1 MSEIRVNTI
10 KSENGAAQVA
20 FDKGVNV
27 TGVVTATGFVGDVT
41 GDVTGALTGNASG
54 TAGGLSG
61 TPNITV
67 GNITASSGDL
77 TVRNVTGVAA
87 TFSGVLT
94 YDDVTNVDSI
104 GLVTARS
111 GIRVVGGGATIT
123 GVTTFFNDLRA
134 KGVIENVSA
143 ATTFL
148 DSNSKVVLELD
159 LLASTTYSYSMQPA
173 NIGVVSFKNMP
184 ADAQGGTTV
193 TVLFTQASAT
203 TGGVGNTTFGVG
215 LGTDC
220 TVIPN
225 VGGAAQAG
233 ISTRAFVGGGTTFV
247 GLSTTPGDK
256 EFVSFFVHY
265 NGGTNTDANSY
276 DVFVTKNGQFR
287 PSVVGV

>member
-10 KSENGAAQVA
+10 KSEDGASPVA
-20 FDKGVNV
+20 FSKGVNV
-27 TGVVTATGFVGDVT
+27 TGVVTATSFVGDLT

-77 TVRNVTGVAA
+77 TIRNVTGVAA

-148 DSNSKVVLELD
+148 DANSKVVLELD

-233 ISTRAFVGGGTTFV
+233 ISTRAFVGAGATFV

-276 DVFVTKNGQFR
+276 DIFVTKNGQFR

>member
-1 MSEIRVNTI
+1 M
-10 KSENGAAQVA
+10 
-20 FDKGVNV
+20 
-27 TGVVTATGFVGDVT
+27 
-41 GDVTGALTGNASG
+41 
-54 TAGGLSG
+54 
-61 TPNITV
+61 
-67 GNITASSGDL
+67 
-77 TVRNVTGVAA
+77 
-87 TFSGVLT
+87 
-94 YDDVTNVDSI
+94 YDVTNVDSI

-111 GIRVVGGGATIT
+111 GLKVTAGGINVIGGGATITGVTTSLSGLNVVGGGATIT

-148 DSNSKVVLELD
+148 DANSKVVLELD
-159 LLASTTYSYSMQPA
+159 LLASTTYSYAMQPA

-225 VGGAAQAG
+225 VGGAAQTG
-233 ISTRAFVGGGTTFV
+233 ISTRAFVGAGATFV

>member
-1 MSEIRVNTI
+1 MSRVR
-10 KSENGAAQVA
+10 A
-20 FDKGVNV
+20 DKLVDRAG
-27 TGVVTATGFVGDVT
+27 
-41 GDVTGALTGNASG
+41 TGAVELTQGATLPSGKTISGSGTIAVNSSG
-54 TAGGLSG
+54 TAAGLTG
-61 TPNITV
+61 TPDITV
-67 GNITASSGDL
+67 N
-77 TVRNVTGVAA
+77 NVTGVAA
-87 TFSGVLT
+87 TFTGAVTVGGVLT
-94 YDDVTNVDSI
+94 YEDVTNVDSV

-111 GIRVVGGGATIT
+111 GLRVVGGGATVT
-123 GVTTFFNDLRA
+123 GVTTFFNDIRV

-148 DSNSKVVLELD
+148 DATGKVVLELD
-159 LLASTTYSYSMQPA
+159 LLASTTYSYAIQPA

-184 ADAQGGTTV
+184 ADAQGGATV

-203 TGGVGNTTFGVG
+203 TGGVGNTTFNVG
-215 LGTDC
+215 LGTVC

-225 VGGAAQAG
+225 VGGAAQTG
-233 ISTRAFVGGGTTFV
+233 ISTRAFVGAGATFV

-265 NGGTNTDANSY
+265 NGGTNTNANSY

>member
-10 KSENGAAQVA
+10 KSENGGGNVS
-20 FDKGVNV
+20 FPKGISV
-27 TGVVTATGFVGDVT
+27 TGVTTSTSFVGDLTGDVT
-41 GDVTGALTGNASG
+41 GDLTGTATNASG
-54 TAGGLSG
+54 LTGS
-61 TPNITV
+61 PNITV
-67 GNITASSGDL
+67 TNI
-77 TVRNVTGVAA
+77 TGVAA

-94 YDDVTNVDSI
+94 YDDVTNVDSVGI
-104 GLVTARS
+104 VTARS
-111 GIRVVGGGATIT
+111 GLRVVGGGATIT

-148 DSNSKVVLELD
+148 DANSKVVLELD

-233 ISTRAFVGGGTTFV
+233 ISTRAFVGAGATFV

-265 NGGTNTDANSY
+265 NGGTNTNANSY
-276 DVFVTKNGQFR
+276 DIFVTKNGQFR
-287 PSVVGV
+287 PSAVGV

>member
-1 MSEIRVNTI
+1 MSRVR
-10 KSENGAAQVA
+10 A
-20 FDKGVNV
+20 DKLVDRAG
-27 TGVVTATGFVGDVT
+27 
-41 GDVTGALTGNASG
+41 TGAVELTQGATLPSGKTISGSGTIAVNSSG
-54 TAGGLSG
+54 TAAGLTG
-61 TPNITV
+61 TPDITV
-67 GNITASSGDL
+67 N
-77 TVRNVTGVAA
+77 NVTGVAA
-87 TFSGVLT
+87 TFTGAVTVGGVLT

-104 GLVTARS
+104 GVVTARS
-111 GIRVVGGGATIT
+111 GLKVNAGGINVIGGGATVT
-123 GVTTFFNDLRA
+123 GVTTFFNDIRV

-143 ATTFL
+143 ATTFY
-148 DSNSKVVLELD
+148 DANTKVVLELD
-159 LLASTTYSYSMQPA
+159 LSASTTYSYAMGA
-173 NIGVVSFKNMP
+173 FNIGIVSFKNMP
-184 ADAQGGTTV
+184 ADAQGGATV

-276 DVFVTKNGQFR
+276 DIFVTKNGQFR
-287 PSVVGV
+287 PSAVGV

>member
-10 KSENGAAQVA
+10 KSENGGGNVS
-20 FDKGVNV
+20 FPKGISV
-27 TGVVTATGFVGDVT
+27 TGVTTSTSFVGDLT

>member
-1 MSEIRVNTI
+1 MSEIRVD
-10 KSENGAAQVA
+10 KLKGENGSSTVEL
-20 FDKGVNV
+20 
-27 TGVVTATGFVGDVT
+27 T
-41 GDVTGALTGNASG
+41 TGATIPSG
-54 TAGGLSG
+54 KTVVGAGADF
-61 TPNITV
+61 TI
-67 GNITASSGDL
+67 
-77 TVRNVTGVAA
+77 RNLTGVAA
-87 TFSGVLT
+87 TFTGQVT
-94 YDDVTNVDSI
+94 YEDVTNIDSV
-104 GLVTARS
+104 GVVTAK
-111 GIRVVGGGATIT
+111 GGLNVVGGGATIT

-148 DSNSKVVLELD
+148 DANSKVVLELD

-233 ISTRAFVGGGTTFV
+233 ISTRAFVGAGATFV

-265 NGGTNTDANSY
+265 NGGTNTNANSY
-276 DVFVTKNGQFR
+276 DIFVTKNGQFR
-287 PSVVGV
+287 PSAVGV

>member
-10 KSENGAAQVA
+10 KSENGGGNVS
-20 FDKGVNV
+20 FPKGISV
-27 TGVVTATGFVGDVT
+27 TGVTTSTSFVGDLTGDVT
-41 GDVTGALTGNASG
+41 GDLTGTATNASG
-54 TAGGLSG
+54 LTGS
-61 TPNITV
+61 PNITV
-67 GNITASSGDL
+67 TNI
-77 TVRNVTGVAA
+77 TGVAA

-148 DSNSKVVLELD
+148 DSTNKVVLELD

-215 LGTDC
+215 LGTAC

-265 NGGTNTDANSY
+265 NGGTNTNANSY
-276 DVFVTKNGQFR
+276 DIFVTKNGQFR

>member
-1 MSEIRVNTI
+1 MSEIRV
-10 KSENGAAQVA
+10 
-20 FDKGVNV
+20 DKLKGEDGSSTVEL
-27 TGVVTATGFVGDVT
+27 T
-41 GDVTGALTGNASG
+41 TGATIPSG
-54 TAGGLSG
+54 KTVVGAGADF
-61 TPNITV
+61 TI
-67 GNITASSGDL
+67 
-77 TVRNVTGVAA
+77 RNLTGVAA
-87 TFSGVLT
+87 TFSGQVT
-94 YDDVTNVDSI
+94 YEDVTNIDSV
-104 GLVTARS
+104 GVVTAR
-111 GIRVVGGGATIT
+111 GGLNVVGGGATIT

-148 DSNSKVVLELD
+148 DANSKVVLELD
-159 LLASTTYSYSMQPA
+159 LLASTTYSYAMQPA
-173 NIGVVSFKNMP
+173 NIGIVSFKNMP

-220 TVIPN
+220 TVIPSVN
-225 VGGAAQAG
+225 GSAQTG

-276 DVFVTKNGQFR
+276 DIFVTKNGQFR
-287 PSVVGV
+287 PSAVGV

>member
-10 KSENGAAQVA
+10 KSEDGASPIS
-20 FDKGVNV
+20 FNKGVNV
-27 TGVVTATGFVGDVT
+27 TGVATATSFVGDLTGDVT
-41 GDVTGALTGNASG
+41 GDVTGNASG

-87 TFSGVLT
+87 TFTGVVT
-94 YDDVTNVDSI
+94 YEDVTNIDSV
-104 GLVTARS
+104 GVVTARS
-111 GIRVVGGGATIT
+111 GLNVVGGGATIT

-148 DSNSKVVLELD
+148 DANSKVVLELD
-159 LLASTTYSYSMQPA
+159 LLASTTYSYAMQPA
-173 NIGVVSFKNMP
+173 SIGVVSFKNMP

-193 TVLFTQASAT
+193 TVLFTQTSNT
-203 TGGVGNTTFGVG
+203 TGGVGNTQSIRGI
-215 LGTDC
+215 GTDC
-220 TVIPN
+220 TVVPN
-225 VGGAAQAG
+225 VGGAAISG
-233 ISTRAFVGGGTTFV
+233 ISTRAFVGGGSTFV

-265 NGGTNTDANSY
+265 NGGTNTNANSY
-276 DVFVTKNGQFR
+276 DIFVTKNGQFR
-287 PSVVGV
+287 PGSVGV

>member
-10 KSENGAAQVA
+10 KSENGGGNVS
-20 FDKGVNV
+20 FPKGISV
-27 TGVVTATGFVGDVT
+27 TGVTTSTSFVGDLTGDVT
-41 GDVTGALTGNASG
+41 GDLTGTATNASG
-54 TAGGLSG
+54 LTGS
-61 TPNITV
+61 PNITV
-67 GNITASSGDL
+67 TNI
-77 TVRNVTGVAA
+77 TGVAA

-94 YDDVTNVDSI
+94 YDDVTNVDSVGI
-104 GLVTARS
+104 VTARS
-111 GIRVVGGGATIT
+111 GLRVVGGGATIT

-148 DSNSKVVLELD
+148 DANSKVVLELD
-159 LLASTTYSYSMQPA
+159 LLGSTTYSYAMQPA
-173 NIGVVSFKNMP
+173 SIGIVSFKNMP

-193 TVLFTQASAT
+193 TVLFTQTSDT
-203 TGGVGNTTFGVG
+203 TGGVGNTTNDVG

-256 EFVSFFVHY
+256 EFISFFVHY

-276 DVFVTKNGQFR
+276 DIFVTKNGQFR
-287 PSVVGV
+287 PSAVGV

>member
-10 KSENGAAQVA
+10 KSEDGASPIS
-20 FDKGVNV
+20 FNKGVNV
-27 TGVVTATGFVGDVT
+27 TGVATATSFVGDLTGDVT
-41 GDVTGALTGNASG
+41 GDVTGNASG

-148 DSNSKVVLELD
+148 DANSKVVLELD

-225 VGGAAQAG
+225 VGGAAQTG
-233 ISTRAFVGGGTTFV
+233 ISTRAFVGAGATFV

-276 DVFVTKNGQFR
+276 DIFVTKNGQFR
-287 PSVVGV
+287 PSAVGV

>member
-1 MSEIRVNTI
+1 MSRVR
-10 KSENGAAQVA
+10 A
-20 FDKGVNV
+20 DKLVDRAG
-27 TGVVTATGFVGDVT
+27 
-41 GDVTGALTGNASG
+41 TGAVELTQGATLPSGKTISGSGSIAAGLIPTLNQDTTGTAAGLTGS
-54 TAGGLSG
+54 
-61 TPNITV
+61 PDITV
-67 GNITASSGDL
+67 NNI
-77 TVRNVTGVAA
+77 TGVAA

-104 GLVTARS
+104 GIVTARS
-111 GIRVVGGGATIT
+111 GLRVVGGGATVT
-123 GVTTFFNDLRA
+123 GVTTFFNDIRV

-148 DSNSKVVLELD
+148 DANSKVVLELD
-159 LLASTTYSYSMQPA
+159 LLGSTTYSYAMQPA
-173 NIGVVSFKNMP
+173 SIGIVSFKNMP
-184 ADAQGGTTV
+184 ADAQGGATV

-203 TGGVGNTTFGVG
+203 TGGVGNTTFDVG

-220 TVIPN
+220 TVIHF
-225 VGGAAQAG
+225 VGGAAQTG

-276 DVFVTKNGQFR
+276 DIFVTKNGQFR
-287 PSVVGV
+287 PSAVGV

>member
-1 MSEIRVNTI
+1 MSRVR
-10 KSENGAAQVA
+10 A
-20 FDKGVNV
+20 DKLVDRAG
-27 TGVVTATGFVGDVT
+27 
-41 GDVTGALTGNASG
+41 TGAVELTQGATLPSGKTISGSGTIAVNSSG
-54 TAGGLSG
+54 TAAGLSG
-61 TPNITV
+61 SPNITV
-67 GNITASSGDL
+67 N
-77 TVRNVTGVAA
+77 NVTGVAA
-87 TFSGVLT
+87 TFTGAVTVGGVLT
-94 YDDVTNVDSI
+94 YEDVTNVDSV

-111 GIRVVGGGATIT
+111 GLRVVGGGATVT
-123 GVTTFFNDLRA
+123 GVTTFFNDIRV

-148 DSNSKVVLELD
+148 DSTNKVVLELD

-184 ADAQGGTTV
+184 ADAQGGATV

-215 LGTDC
+215 LGTAC

-225 VGGAAQAG
+225 VGGAAQTG
-233 ISTRAFVGGGTTFV
+233 ISTRAFVGAGATFV

>member
-10 KSENGAAQVA
+10 KSEDGGSPVTFN
-20 FDKGVNV
+20 KGVNV
-27 TGVVTATGFVGDVT
+27 TGVATATSFVGDLT

-77 TVRNVTGVAA
+77 TIRNVTGVAA

-148 DSNSKVVLELD
+148 DANSKVVLELD

-233 ISTRAFVGGGTTFV
+233 ISTRAFVGAGATFV

-276 DVFVTKNGQFR
+276 DIFVTKNGQFR

>member
-1 MSEIRVNTI
+1 MSEIRVD
-10 KSENGAAQVA
+10 KLKGENGSSTVEL
-20 FDKGVNV
+20 
-27 TGVVTATGFVGDVT
+27 T
-41 GDVTGALTGNASG
+41 TGATIPSG
-54 TAGGLSG
+54 KTVVGAGADF
-61 TPNITV
+61 TI
-67 GNITASSGDL
+67 
-77 TVRNVTGVAA
+77 RNLTGVAA
-87 TFSGVLT
+87 TFSGQVT
-94 YDDVTNVDSI
+94 YEDVTNIDSV
-104 GLVTARS
+104 GVVTAK
-111 GIRVVGGGATIT
+111 GGLNVVGGGATIT

-148 DSNSKVVLELD
+148 DANSKVVLELD
-159 LLASTTYSYSMQPA
+159 LLASTTYSYAMQPA

-220 TVIPN
+220 TVIPSVN
-225 VGGAAQAG
+225 GSAQTG

-276 DVFVTKNGQFR
+276 DIFVTKNGQFR

>member
-10 KSENGAAQVA
+10 KSENGGGNVS
-20 FDKGVNV
+20 FPKGISV
-27 TGVVTATGFVGDVT
+27 TGVTTSTSFVGDLTGDVT
-41 GDVTGALTGNASG
+41 GDLTGTATNASG
-54 TAGGLSG
+54 LTGS
-61 TPNITV
+61 PNITV
-67 GNITASSGDL
+67 TNI
-77 TVRNVTGVAA
+77 TGVAA

-94 YDDVTNVDSI
+94 YDDVTNVDSVGI
-104 GLVTARS
+104 VTARS
-111 GIRVVGGGATIT
+111 GLRVVGGGATIT

-148 DSNSKVVLELD
+148 DANSKVVLELD

-233 ISTRAFVGGGTTFV
+233 ISTRAFVGAGATFV

-276 DVFVTKNGQFR
+276 DIFVTKNGQFR

>member
-10 KSENGAAQVA
+10 KSENGGGNVS
-20 FDKGVNV
+20 FPKGISV
-27 TGVVTATGFVGDVT
+27 TGVTTSTSFVGDLTGDVT
-41 GDVTGALTGNASG
+41 GDLTGTATNASG
-54 TAGGLSG
+54 LTGS
-61 TPNITV
+61 PNITV
-67 GNITASSGDL
+67 TNI
-77 TVRNVTGVAA
+77 TGVAA

-94 YDDVTNVDSI
+94 YDDVTNVDSVGI
-104 GLVTARS
+104 VTARS
-111 GIRVVGGGATIT
+111 GLRVVGGGATIT

-148 DSNSKVVLELD
+148 DANSKVVLELD

-173 NIGVVSFKNMP
+173 NIGIVSFKNMP

-203 TGGVGNTTFGVG
+203 TGGVGNTQSIVG

-225 VGGAAQAG
+225 VGGAAISG
-233 ISTRAFVGGGTTFV
+233 ISTRAFVGGGSTFV
-247 GLSTTPGDK
+247 GLSTNPGDK

-276 DVFVTKNGQFR
+276 DIFVTKNGQFR
-287 PSVVGV
+287 PGSVGV

>member
-1 MSEIRVNTI
+1 MADRFPLIANSSTNQIQEIA
-10 KSENGAAQVA
+10 S
-20 FDKGVNV
+20 
-27 TGVVTATGFVGDVT
+27 GDRL
-41 GDVTGALTGNASG
+41 DLTGTDVVNLKA
-54 TAGGLSG
+54 
-61 TPNITV
+61 V
-67 GNITASSGDL
+67 
-77 TVRNVTGVAA
+77 
-87 TFSGVLT
+87 GVLT
-94 YDDVTNVDSI
+94 YDDVTNVDSLGI
-104 GLVTARS
+104 ITARGGLNVVGGGATITGVTTSLS
-111 GIRVVGGGATIT
+111 GLNVVGGGATIT

-148 DSNSKVVLELD
+148 DANSKVVLELD
-159 LLASTTYSYSMQPA
+159 LLASTTYSYAMQPA

-233 ISTRAFVGGGTTFV
+233 ISTRAFVGAGATFV

-276 DVFVTKNGQFR
+276 DIFVTKNGQFR

>member
-10 KSENGAAQVA
+10 KSEDGASPIS
-20 FDKGVNV
+20 FNKGVNV
-27 TGVVTATGFVGDVT
+27 TGVATATSFVGDLTGDVT
-41 GDVTGALTGNASG
+41 GDLTGTATNASG
-54 TAGGLSG
+54 LTGS
-61 TPNITV
+61 PNITV
-67 GNITASSGDL
+67 TNI
-77 TVRNVTGVAA
+77 TGVAA

-148 DSNSKVVLELD
+148 DANSKVVLELD
-159 LLASTTYSYSMQPA
+159 LLASTTYSYAMQPA

-193 TVLFTQASAT
+193 TVLFLKHLQP
-203 TGGVGNTTFGVG
+203 
-215 LGTDC
+215 L
-220 TVIPN
+220 
-225 VGGAAQAG
+225 
-233 ISTRAFVGGGTTFV
+233 
-247 GLSTTPGDK
+247 
-256 EFVSFFVHY
+256 
-265 NGGTNTDANSY
+265 
-276 DVFVTKNGQFR
+276 
-287 PSVVGV
+287 VV

>member
-1 MSEIRVNTI
+1 MSEIRV
-10 KSENGAAQVA
+10 
-20 FDKGVNV
+20 DKLKGEDGSSTVEL
-27 TGVVTATGFVGDVT
+27 T
-41 GDVTGALTGNASG
+41 TGATIPSG
-54 TAGGLSG
+54 KTVVGAGADF
-61 TPNITV
+61 TI
-67 GNITASSGDL
+67 
-77 TVRNVTGVAA
+77 RNLTGVAA
-87 TFSGVLT
+87 TFSGQVT
-94 YDDVTNVDSI
+94 YEDVTNIDSV
-104 GLVTARS
+104 GVVTAR
-111 GIRVVGGGATIT
+111 GGLNVVGGGATIT

-143 ATTFL
+143 ATTFY
-148 DSNSKVVLELD
+148 DANTKVVLELD
-159 LLASTTYSYSMQPA
+159 LSASTTYSYSMGA
-173 NIGVVSFKNMP
+173 FNIGIVSFKNMP

-220 TVIPN
+220 TVIPSVN
-225 VGGAAQAG
+225 GSAQTG

-276 DVFVTKNGQFR
+276 DIFVTKNGQFR
-287 PSVVGV
+287 PSAVGV